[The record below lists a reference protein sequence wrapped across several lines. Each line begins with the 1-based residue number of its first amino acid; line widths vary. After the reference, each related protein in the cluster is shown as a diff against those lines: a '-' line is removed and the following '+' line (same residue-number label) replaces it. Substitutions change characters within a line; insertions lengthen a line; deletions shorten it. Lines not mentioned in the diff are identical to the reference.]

1 MWLGGIIVQGFQ
13 GYKEQGIKVQG
24 LSKIIKYRYRIQK
37 SKGTGIR
44 ELRKNKNIRIRKLG
58 RVKTRRYG
66 LFKNNKFVKIRARK
80 NKGRIGY

>member
-13 GYKEQGIKVQG
+13 GYKEQGIRVQG

-37 SKGTGIR
+37 SQGTGIR
-44 ELRKNKNIRIRKLG
+44 ELRTNKNIR
-58 RVKTRRYG
+58 VRYG

>member
-13 GYKEQGIKVQG
+13 GYKEQGIRVQG

-44 ELRKNKNIRIRKLG
+44 ELRKNKNIRVRKLG
-58 RVKTRRYG
+58 RVKTCRYG

>member
-13 GYKEQGIKVQG
+13 GYKEQGIRVQG
-24 LSKIIKYRYRIQK
+24 LNKIIKHRYRIQE

-80 NKGRIGY
+80 SKGRIGY